1 MNEDSFGSMS
11 FILIA
16 FELNHM
22 YKVNISGFFLRFIM
36 YACIRETG
44 SIVRQQTMG
53 TRSEEN
59 KND

>member
-1 MNEDSFGSMS
+1 MS

-44 SIVRQQTMG
+44 SIVRQQTMD